1 MAIDRIGKGAGLPAT
16 PGPETSGTGAPAK
29 TGAAFKVD
37 RPEAAEPTTPTTGA
51 ERAGAVPQTGA
62 ATPLERLRAGEV
74 DVNGYID
81 LEVDKATSGLKGLP
95 AAELDEI
102 KSVLRDQMKTDPG
115 LADLVRTATGSM
127 PTPPED

>member
-29 TGAAFKVD
+29 TGATFKVD
-37 RPEAAEPTTPTTGA
+37 RPEAAELVDVAGSA
-51 ERAGAVPQTGA
+51 ERAGGVRQTG

-95 AAELDEI
+95 VAELDEI